1 MNNGKNVDSANLCM
15 VFSVSLVFCLATIGV
30 GVFRC
35 GDSGCRTFYFEG
47 RRVCSMEFMGT
58 KEAAEK
64 MNVKQSTVSAW
75 CREGRIP
82 NAEQDAKGS
91 PWRIPANFTR
101 QNLLPKQNN
110 R

>member
-1 MNNGKNVDSANLCM
+1 LLKTQISTDVAQ
-15 VFSVSLVFCLATIGV
+15 LVIVLASQLVWRLSKFAFLGAV
-30 GVFRC
+30 YFG
-35 GDSGCRTFYFEG
+35 SRTFYFE
-47 RRVCSMEFMGT
+47 RRRICSMEFMGT

-64 MNVKQSTVSAW
+64 LNVKPSTVSAW

-101 QNLLPKQNN
+101 QDLLPKQNN

>member
-1 MNNGKNVDSANLCM
+1 
-15 VFSVSLVFCLATIGV
+15 
-30 GVFRC
+30 
-35 GDSGCRTFYFEG
+35 
-47 RRVCSMEFMGT
+47 MEFMGT

-82 NAEQDAKGS
+82 NAEQDSKGS